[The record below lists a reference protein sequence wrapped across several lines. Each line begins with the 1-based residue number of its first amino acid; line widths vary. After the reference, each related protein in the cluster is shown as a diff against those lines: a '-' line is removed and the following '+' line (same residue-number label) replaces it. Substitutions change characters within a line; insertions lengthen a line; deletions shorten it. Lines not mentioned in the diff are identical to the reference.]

1 MWKKISPLLIV
12 LSAAMNVAFISAW
25 IIYDAKM
32 SRIADEPR
40 CEDTRCS
47 LHQYLNVT
55 DEQWQRIEPR
65 IAEFRRSA
73 QTLCADI
80 HRFHRELIDLIAADA
95 PDQQAIDAKQKEIC
109 AGQQRMQQLVIEHL
123 LAEKEVLTAEQEKE
137 LFDMFRQQCACGGLG
152 RMMGL
157 PGGESGLPATQHEQ
171 SCDPSSQFNEKGE
184 QP

>member
-1 MWKKISPLLIV
+1 MWKKISPLLII

-25 IIYDAKM
+25 ITYDAKT
-32 SRIADEPR
+32 SPIEDEAR
-40 CEDTRCS
+40 CEATRCS
-47 LHQYLNVT
+47 LHRYLKVT

-65 IAEFRRSA
+65 IAEFRRCA

-80 HRFHRELIDLIAADA
+80 HRYHRELIDLIAAGA
-95 PDQQAIDAKQKEIC
+95 PDRQAIDAKQKDIC
-109 AGQQRMQQLVIEHL
+109 AGQERMQQLVIEHL

-157 PGGESGLPATQHEQ
+157 PGGESDTPAIQHDQ
-171 SCDPSSQFNEKGE
+171 SCDPDSKIYGKGE